1 MCASCVQDA
10 AQGGDLDRQIVL
22 FDDGSRPDG
31 GHDVVFR
38 DQLPLAGRQQS
49 EQIERARTERNR
61 NGVAGVIEPEQ
72 ATAVEAEAFEKQ
84 SIARPEHRAARFPA
98 IST

>member
-10 AQGGDLDRQIVL
+10 AQGGDLDRQIVF

-31 GHDVVFR
+31 GHDLVFR
-38 DQLPLAGRQQS
+38 DQLPLAARQQS

-61 NGVAGVIEPEQ
+61 DGVARVIEPEQ
-72 ATAVEAEAFEKQ
+72 AAAIEAEAFEKQ
-84 SIARPEHRAARFPA
+84 SIA
-98 IST
+98 